1 MIIEAHEFLVGVNGY
16 SYLGPILGVLVGAFI
31 GSFFTRYHNDR
42 NSYAAACAKF
52 RAAFAPLLAIIYL
65 ARHHG
70 SHNKP
75 SVRADVQK
83 ALLSHGAAVEEFRP
97 FVSKGK
103 AKAFQEAWEDY
114 RKNAALDELEAAG
127 VEWDEW
133 KKSLSGNELQKEELL
148 EGKINKLLSFAN
160 FKNSIV

>member
-16 SYLGPILGVLVGAFI
+16 FYLGPILGVLVGAFI

-114 RKNAALDELEAAG
+114 RKNAALDEFEAAG
-127 VEWDEW
+127 TESAE
-133 KKSLSGNELQKEELL
+133 SSSGNELQAEELL
-148 EGKINKLLSFAN
+148 EAKINKLLSFAN